1 MPCASIGRR
10 GTSASE
16 AGSRATVP
24 IIMRYPRMTDAA
36 KLLFSLFPGSTPAW
50 LVVLLVLLVAFAMAW
65 LVHAAAHLIACRFFG
80 RRDNVHAILKRT
92 KGLTRFALLILVV
105 SALLPLAPI
114 SAQVQDEV
122 HRILLAAFIVLA
134 GWVAIVSVNI
144 ALERYVRDFRVD
156 VADNLMARKAV
167 TQVQVLKRA
176 LDVLLIFLTAG
187 FALMSFDSV
196 RQFGVSLFASAGVA
210 GIAAGLAARPVLGN
224 LIAGMQI
231 AITQPIRLGD
241 VLVIQGNWGVVE
253 EISSTYVVLKIWDWR
268 RLIIPL
274 SYFFD
279 NPFENWTRSS
289 AALIGSVMLYVDY
302 TVPVDAVRV
311 RLQEIAKAS
320 PLWDGQVINLQVT
333 DARQETIELRALVS
347 ARDSG
352 TAFDLRCEVREKL
365 LAFLRSEYPGALPR
379 RRTEAFVES
388 AASNGRA
395 AQPNAH

>member
-1 MPCASIGRR
+1 
-10 GTSASE
+10 
-16 AGSRATVP
+16 
-24 IIMRYPRMTDAA
+24 MRYRRMTDAA
-36 KLLFSLFPGSTPAW
+36 KLLFSLFPAATPPW

-65 LVHAAAHLIACRFFG
+65 LVHAAGHLIACRFLG
-80 RRDNVHAILKRT
+80 HRDNVHTILKRT

-105 SALLPLAPI
+105 SALLPLAPL
-114 SAQVQDEV
+114 SAAVQDEV

-144 ALERYVRDFRVD
+144 ALDHYVRAFRVD

-176 LDVLLIFLTAG
+176 LDILLVLLTAG

-196 RQFGVSLFASAGVA
+196 RQFGVSLFASAGIA
-210 GIAAGLAARPVLGN
+210 GIAAGLAARPMLGN

-279 NPFENWTRSS
+279 NPFENWTRNS

-302 TVPVDAVRV
+302 TVPVDAVRAK
-311 RLQEIAKAS
+311 LAEIAKAS
-320 PLWDGQVINLQVT
+320 PLWDGQVVNLQVT
-333 DARQETIELRALVS
+333 DAREETVELRALVS

-365 LAFLRSEYPGALPR
+365 IAFLRSEYPGALPR
-379 RRTEAFVES
+379 RRTETLLE
-388 AASNGRA
+388 NGAPRA
-395 AQPNAH
+395 PKPAVQPNAH